1 MVGRV
6 DESRLTVHANLYA
19 VVDWLPSS
27 AEHQNRGGLVCLAD
41 QVDNCFAGPRRID
54 VFDVN
59 LAAQLRKK
67 AKQTFDGNC
76 IAAIKGTFRALSET
90 GAEHQ

>member
-41 QVDNCFAGPRRID
+41 QGDDCFARPRRID

-59 LAAQLRKK
+59 LAAQLRKET
-67 AKQTFDGNC
+67 KQAFDGDC
-76 IAAIKGTFRALSET
+76 IAAIEGAFRALSKT

>member
-27 AEHQNRGGLVCLAD
+27 AEHQNRGGLVCLTD
-41 QVDNCFAGPRRID
+41 QVDNCFARPRRSD

-76 IAAIKGTFRALSET
+76 IAAIEGAFRPLSKT
-90 GAEHQ
+90 GAKHQ